1 MSHDVPIR
9 VVLVDDHEMVAKSLG
24 WILEQESD
32 IEILGSAATSAEGVA
47 LVIAT
52 TPDVAIVDYRL
63 PDADGTRTTKEICE
77 ASPGTKVLIL
87 TGTKMDSQMVSTAVR
102 AGCAGILSKDKALH
116 QLVKAVRAAHNGGA
130 YVSSDAVPTMLA
142 RIRLDHSSLGGDLS
156 KRELDVLQ
164 LAAEGMSNQEIA
176 SRLFVSVN
184 TVRNHTQRIL
194 LKLGVHSKLEAVAVA
209 HREGLIE

>member
-1 MSHDVPIR
+1 MSPDVPIR

-32 IEILGSAATSAEGVA
+32 IEVLGSASTSAEGVA

-52 TPDVAIVDYRL
+52 MPDVAIVDYRL
-63 PDADGTRTTKEICE
+63 PDEDGTRTTKEICD

-116 QLVKAVRAAHNGGA
+116 QLVKAVRAAHSGGA
-130 YVSSDAVPTMLA
+130 YVSSDAVPKMLA
-142 RIRLDHSSLGGDLS
+142 RIRLDHSRLGGDLS
-156 KRELDVLQ
+156 KREIDVLQ
-164 LAAEGMSNQEIA
+164 LAADGMSNQEIA